1 MRRFLAVSIVA
12 LACPGA
18 MIAGTAA
25 ASTPPRAHLHGF
37 VCMKAIEPAQRLVS
51 VMAVMRP
58 LKGTRALELQF
69 DLLSKSGGAPWTP
82 VHGGDL
88 GIWLSP
94 PKQAIPLGSR
104 PGDVWTLNHPVAD
117 LPAPAT
123 YKFEVH
129 FRWLGAHKRIIGD
142 AVRESPTCF
151 QPELRPDLVA
161 LSFTAQSIPSKPKH
175 DQYTAT
181 IEDTGANGAG
191 PFELEFTGSGFSAPG
206 NVITIHHIAA
216 HQTLT
221 QTFTGPLCV
230 ESSAPVMTIDPTQQ
244 VDVFTRANTTLA
256 ATCPTAPATAART
269 GRRRRTQ

>member
-1 MRRFLAVSIVA
+1 MKRFLVVSTVA
-12 LACPGA
+12 LACLGA
-18 MIAGTAA
+18 TVAGAAA
-25 ASTPPRAHLHGF
+25 ASAPPRAHLRGF
-37 VCMKAIEPAQRLVS
+37 VCTKALEPAQRLVS

-58 LKGTRALELQF
+58 LKGTRGLELQF
-69 DLLSKSGGAPWTP
+69 DLLSKTGSGPWAA

-88 GIWLSP
+88 GTWISP
-94 PKQAIPLGSR
+94 PKEAIPLGSR

-123 YKFEVH
+123 YKFQVQ

-142 AVRESPTCF
+142 TVRESPTCF

-161 LSFTAQSIPSKPKH
+161 LSFTAEPIPSKPKH
-175 DQYTAT
+175 DEYTAT
-181 IEDTGANGAG
+181 IEDTGLTGAG

-206 NVITIHHIAA
+206 NVITIPHIYA

-221 QTFTGPLCV
+221 RKFTGPLCV
-230 ESSAPVMTIDPTQQ
+230 ESAAPVMTIDPTQQ

-256 ATCPTAPATAART
+256 ATCPPTAAT
-269 GRRRRTQ
+269 PAG